1 MGGNIRGRTASEARL
16 TPLARRLALAAGGRR
31 GLRRL
36 AGGHRGLLTALTLA
50 SYPALL
56 AAAVWPLPA
65 TFAVLAPLSYAAETA
80 LPGRAAAALSR
91 AHLGATVRFL
101 ARETAAVVLL
111 ARMAPGRP
119 WWYAALAT
127 GLFLF
132 HGVRAAQT
140 WLACRLDRVHHQ
152 MPVVTR
158 NIRLTALPIPPAPPR
173 ALLAWRG
180 TRPLYLDAL
189 AIVPAAALTPSGLG
203 WAGAAGAAAAVALEA
218 VVTATL
224 LVHARRAAHL
234 GDRRRVLSAVDE
246 WVAAY
251 RPEVVMYFSGPA
263 TAAYQATMWLSTLE
277 RIRPRTLVVL
287 RERSLATALGPTTL
301 PVVCIPSSVDLM
313 NFRAL
318 DGVRVALFPANV
330 GNNIHM
336 LRVPGVRSV
345 FIGHGDSDKEAS
357 FNPYTKVY
365 DEVWVAGPA
374 GRDRYLRAQVG
385 VRDEAVEEVGRP
397 QLAGIRRTGPHTKG
411 TAPYRTIL
419 YAPTWEGWS
428 DDVFHSSLVAMG
440 PAIVRALLAQPV
452 RVIYKPHPLTGHR
465 SPAARTAHRR
475 IMALLGERTGIPH
488 VAVTGREPSLYDCF
502 NEADV
507 LISDISSVVSDFVAS
522 GKPYVVTNVAAL
534 SGDRFRER
542 YPAAGAAYLLGPD
555 LAELPDILRRLDA
568 PGEDEMAGARRALR
582 GYLLGPDHPDHPD
595 PLARFEDA
603 VRRAAARAEE
613 RARFLGLEA
622 LAPSAHD

>member
-1 MGGNIRGRTASEARL
+1 MGGINRGRRAPKKLFA
-16 TPLARRLALAAGGRR
+16 AIRRRPALRGLAGGRR
-31 GLRRL
+31 G
-36 AGGHRGLLTALTLA
+36 AFTALTLA

-56 AAAVWPLPA
+56 TAAVWPLPA
-65 TFAVLAPLSYAAETA
+65 TFAVLVPLSYAVEAA

-101 ARETAAVVLL
+101 SRETAAVVLL
-111 ARMAPGRP
+111 ARLAPGRP
-119 WWYAALAT
+119 WWFTALAA

-132 HGVRAAQT
+132 HGLRAVQT
-140 WLACRLDRVHHQ
+140 WLAEHVDRRHNQ

-158 NIRLTALPIPPAPPR
+158 NIDLTALRIPPAPPR
-173 ALLAWRG
+173 ALLAGRG
-180 TRPLYLDAL
+180 AKLLYLDAL
-189 AIVPAAALTPSGLG
+189 AVVPA
-203 WAGAAGAAAAVALEA
+203 AAGAAAGLGWTGAAGAVAALALE
-218 VVTATL
+218 VTAVIAL
-224 LVHARRAAHL
+224 LGHARRARHL
-234 GDRRRVLSAVDE
+234 GDRRRVLAAVDE

-251 RPEVVMYFSGPA
+251 RPEVVMYFSGPV
-263 TAAYQATMWLSTLE
+263 TAAYQATMWLGTLE
-277 RIRPRTLVVL
+277 RITPRTLVLL
-287 RERSLATALGPTTL
+287 RERHLATALGPTTL

-385 VRDEAVEEVGRP
+385 VRDEAIEEIGRP
-397 QLAGIRRTGPHTKG
+397 QLAGISRTSPYAEG
-411 TAPYRTIL
+411 AVPYRTVL

-428 DDVFHSSLVAMG
+428 DDLFHSSLIAMG
-440 PAIVRALLAQPV
+440 PAIVRALLAEPV

-465 SPAARTAHRR
+465 SPAARAAHRK
-475 IMALLGERTGIPH
+475 IVKLLRESTGLPH
-488 VAVTGREPSLYDCF
+488 LAVTGREPSLYECF
-502 NEADV
+502 NEADLLV
-507 LISDISSVVSDFVAS
+507 SDISSVVSDFVAS
-522 GKPYVVTNVAAL
+522 GKPYIVANVAGL
-534 SGDRFRER
+534 PEDRFRAR

-555 LAELPDILRRLDA
+555 LAELPDILRRLDV
-568 PGEDEMAGARRALR
+568 PGEDDMAAARRALR
-582 GYLLGPDHPDHPD
+582 AYLLGADHPD
-595 PLARFEDA
+595 PLARFEEA
-603 VRRAAARAEE
+603 VRRAAARAEA
-613 RARFLGLEA
+613 RARSLGLDA
-622 LAPSAHD
+622 LAPVVRE

>member
-1 MGGNIRGRTASEARL
+1 MGGNNKGRTAPKAL
-16 TPLARRLALAAGGRR
+16 VAIVRRPALRSLAGGRR
-31 GLRRL
+31 S
-36 AGGHRGLLTALTLA
+36 AFTALTLA

-65 TFAVLAPLSYAAETA
+65 TFAVLVPLSYAAEA
-80 LPGRAAAALSR
+80 MLPGRAARALSR

-101 ARETAAVVLL
+101 SRETAAVVLL
-111 ARMAPGRP
+111 ARLTPGRP
-119 WWYAALAT
+119 LWFTALAA

-132 HGVRAAQT
+132 HGLRAVQT
-140 WLACRLDRVHHQ
+140 WLAEHVDRRHNQ

-158 NIRLTALPIPPAPPR
+158 NIGLPALRIPPAPR
-173 ALLAWRG
+173 GALLTWRG
-180 TRPLYLDAL
+180 ARLLYLDVL
-189 AIVPAAALTPSGLG
+189 AVVPAAVTAPMGLG
-203 WAGAAGAAAAVALEA
+203 WTGVAGAAAALMLEIAAVVALLA
-218 VVTATL
+218 
-224 LVHARRAAHL
+224 HARRARHL
-234 GDRRRVLSAVDE
+234 GDRRRVLAAVDD

-251 RPEVVMYFSGPA
+251 RPEVVMYFSGPV
-263 TAAYQATMWLSTLE
+263 TAVYQATMWLGTLE
-277 RIRPRTLVVL
+277 RITPRTLVVL
-287 RERSLATALGPTTL
+287 RDRPLAAALGATTL

-313 NFRAL
+313 NFRAF

-397 QLAGIRRTGPHTKG
+397 QLAGVLRTSPYAEG
-411 TAPYRTIL
+411 TAPHRTVL

-428 DDVFHSSLVAMG
+428 DDLFHSSLVAMG
-440 PAIVRALLAQPV
+440 PAIVRALLDRRV

-465 SPAARTAHRR
+465 SAAARAAHRK
-475 IMALLGERTGIPH
+475 ILALLRESTEIPH
-488 VAVTGREPSLYDCF
+488 VAVTGRKPSLYECF
-502 NEADV
+502 NEADALV
-507 LISDISSVVSDFVAS
+507 SDISSVVSDFVAS
-522 GKPYVVTNVAAL
+522 GKPYVVANVAGLPA
-534 SGDRFRER
+534 DRFRER

-555 LAELPDILRRLDA
+555 LAELPDILRRLGA
-568 PGEDEMAGARRALR
+568 PGEDDMAAARRALR
-582 GYLLGPDHPDHPD
+582 AYLLGADHPD
-595 PLARFEDA
+595 PLARFEEA
-603 VRRAAARAEE
+603 VRRAAARAEA
-613 RARFLGLEA
+613 RARSLGLNA
-622 LAPSAHD
+622 LDPVVHE

>member
-1 MGGNIRGRTASEARL
+1 MGGNITGRRAPNAL
-16 TPLARRLALAAGGRR
+16 VAIARRPALRSLAGGRR
-31 GLRRL
+31 G
-36 AGGHRGLLTALTLA
+36 AFTALTLA

-56 AAAVWPLPA
+56 AAAVWPLPVA
-65 TFAVLAPLSYAAETA
+65 FAVLVPLSYAVEAA

-101 ARETAAVVLL
+101 SRETAAVVLL
-111 ARMAPGRP
+111 ARLAPGRP
-119 WWYAALAT
+119 WSFAALAA

-132 HGVRAAQT
+132 HGLRAVQT
-140 WLACRLDRVHHQ
+140 WLAEHVDRRHNQ
-152 MPVVTR
+152 MPVMTR
-158 NIRLTALPIPPAPPR
+158 NIDLPALRIPPAPPGV
-173 ALLAWRG
+173 LLTRG
-180 TRPLYLDAL
+180 ARLLHLDAL
-189 AIVPAAALTPSGLG
+189 AVVPAAVTAPMSPAWTGRG
-203 WAGAAGAAAAVALEA
+203 WVGAGWTGVAGAVVALALETAAVAA
-218 VVTATL
+218 L
-224 LVHARRAAHL
+224 LAHARRARHL
-234 GDRRRVLSAVDE
+234 GDRRRVLAAVDD

-251 RPEVVMYFSGPA
+251 RPEVVMYFSGPV
-263 TAAYQATMWLSTLE
+263 TAAYQASMWLGTLE
-277 RIRPRTLVVL
+277 RITPRTLVVL
-287 RERSLATALGPTTL
+287 RDRPLATALGATTL

-397 QLAGIRRTGPHTKG
+397 QLAGVLRTSPYAEGA
-411 TAPYRTIL
+411 APYRTVL

-428 DDVFHSSLVAMG
+428 DDLFHSSLVAMG
-440 PAIVRALLAQPV
+440 PAIVRALLRERV

-465 SPAARTAHRR
+465 SPAARTAHRK
-475 IMALLGERTGIPH
+475 ILALLQESTGMPH
-488 VAVTGREPSLYDCF
+488 VAVTGREPSLYECF

-522 GKPYVVTNVAAL
+522 GKPYVVANVADL
-534 SGDRFRER
+534 PPDRFRRR
-542 YPAAGAAYLLGPD
+542 YPAAGAAYLLGPG
-555 LAELPDILRRLDA
+555 LAELPGILRRLDA
-568 PGEDEMAGARRALR
+568 PGGDDMAEARRAQR
-582 GYLLGPDHPDHPD
+582 AYLLGPDHPD
-595 PLARFEDA
+595 PLARFDEA
-603 VRRAAARAEE
+603 VRRAAARAEA
-613 RARFLGLEA
+613 RARSLGLEA
-622 LAPSAHD
+622 LTPSARD

>member
-1 MGGNIRGRTASEARL
+1 MGGIIRGRRAPNALVRL
-16 TPLARRLALAAGGRR
+16 VRRPALRGMAGGRR
-31 GLRRL
+31 G
-36 AGGHRGLLTALTLA
+36 AFTAITLA
-50 SYPALL
+50 SYPAML

-65 TFAVLAPLSYAAETA
+65 TFAVLVPLSYAAEIA
-80 LPGRAAAALSR
+80 LPGRAAGTLSR

-101 ARETAAVVLL
+101 SRETAVVVLL
-111 ARMAPGRP
+111 ARLAPGRP
-119 WWYAALAT
+119 WWFAAFAA

-132 HGVRAAQT
+132 HGLRAVQT
-140 WLACRLDRVHHQ
+140 WLAEHVDRRHNQ

-158 NIRLTALPIPPAPPR
+158 NIDLPALRVSPAPSR
-173 ALLAWRG
+173 ALLTWRG
-180 TRPLYLDAL
+180 ARLLYLDAL
-189 AIVPAAALTPSGLG
+189 AVVPAAAGASAGLG
-203 WAGAAGAAAAVALEA
+203 WTGAAGAAAALALEVVA
-218 VVTATL
+218 VAAL
-224 LVHARRAAHL
+224 LTHARRARHL
-234 GDRRRVLSAVDE
+234 GDRRRVLAVVDD

-251 RPEVVMYFSGPA
+251 RPEVVMYFSGPV
-263 TAAYQATMWLSTLE
+263 TAAYQATMWLGTLE
-277 RIRPRTLVVL
+277 RITPRTLVVL
-287 RERSLATALGPTTL
+287 RERALVTALGPTTL
-301 PVVCIPSSVDLM
+301 PVVCVPASVDLM

-336 LRVPGVRSV
+336 LRVAGVRSV

-397 QLAGIRRTGPHTKG
+397 QLAGVRRTSPYAEGA
-411 TAPYRTIL
+411 APYRTVL

-428 DDVFHSSLVAMG
+428 DDLFHSSLVAMG
-440 PAIVRALLAQPV
+440 PAIVRALLDRPV

-465 SPAARTAHRR
+465 SPAARAAHRK
-475 IMALLGERTGIPH
+475 IMTLLHESTGMPH
-488 VAVTGREPSLYDCF
+488 LVVTGRELSLYECF

-522 GKPYVVTNVAAL
+522 GKPYVVANVAGL
-534 SGDRFRER
+534 PEDRFRER
-542 YPAAGAAYLLGPD
+542 YPAAGAAYLLGAD

-568 PGEDEMAGARRALR
+568 PGGDDMAAARRALR
-582 GYLLGPDHPDHPD
+582 AYLLGADHPD
-595 PLARFEDA
+595 PLARFEEA
-603 VRRAAARAEE
+603 VRRATARAEA
-613 RARFLGLEA
+613 RARSLGLEA
-622 LAPSAHD
+622 LAPAARD

>member
-1 MGGNIRGRTASEARL
+1 MT
-16 TPLARRLALAAGGRR
+16 GGRR
-31 GLRRL
+31 G
-36 AGGHRGLLTALTLA
+36 AFTALTLA
-50 SYPALL
+50 SYPAML

-65 TFAVLAPLSYAAETA
+65 TFAVLVPLSYAAEIA
-80 LPGRAAAALSR
+80 LPGRAAGTLSR

-101 ARETAAVVLL
+101 SRETAVVVLL
-111 ARMAPGRP
+111 ARLAPGRP
-119 WWYAALAT
+119 WWFAAFAA

-132 HGVRAAQT
+132 HGLRAAQT
-140 WLACRLDRVHHQ
+140 WLAEHVDRRHNH
-152 MPVVTR
+152 MPVMTR
-158 NIRLTALPIPPAPPR
+158 NIDLPALRIPPAPPR
-173 ALLAWRG
+173 ALLTWRG
-180 TRPLYLDAL
+180 AKLLYLDAL
-189 AIVPAAALTPSGLG
+189 AVVPAAAGASAGLG
-203 WAGAAGAAAAVALEA
+203 WTGAAGAAVALALE
-218 VVTATL
+218 VVAMAAL
-224 LVHARRAAHL
+224 LAHARRARHL
-234 GDRRRVLSAVDE
+234 GDRRRVLAVVDE

-251 RPEVVMYFSGPA
+251 RPEVVMYFSGPV
-263 TAAYQATMWLSTLE
+263 TAAYQATMWLGTLE
-277 RIRPRTLVVL
+277 RITPRTLVVL
-287 RERSLATALGPTTL
+287 RERALVTALGSTTL
-301 PVVCIPSSVDLM
+301 PVVCVPASVDLM

-397 QLAGIRRTGPHTKG
+397 QLAGVRRTSPYAEGA
-411 TAPYRTIL
+411 APYRTVL

-428 DDVFHSSLVAMG
+428 DDLFHSSLVAMG
-440 PAIVRALLAQPV
+440 PAIVRALLNRPV

-465 SPAARTAHRR
+465 SPAARLAHRK
-475 IMALLGERTGIPH
+475 IMTLLQESTGMPH
-488 VAVTGREPSLYDCF
+488 LVVTGREPSLYECF

-522 GKPYVVTNVAAL
+522 GKPYVVANVAGL
-534 SGDRFRER
+534 PEDRFRER
-542 YPAAGAAYLLGPD
+542 YPAAGAAYLLGAD

-568 PGEDEMAGARRALR
+568 PGDDDMAAARRALR
-582 GYLLGPDHPDHPD
+582 AYLLGADHPD
-595 PLARFEDA
+595 PLARFEEA
-603 VRRAAARAEE
+603 VRRAAARAEA
-613 RARFLGLEA
+613 RARSLGLEA
-622 LAPSAHD
+622 LAPAARD

>member
-1 MGGNIRGRTASEARL
+1 MGGNIKGRRAPNAL
-16 TPLARRLALAAGGRR
+16 VALVRRPALRSLAGGRR
-31 GLRRL
+31 G
-36 AGGHRGLLTALTLA
+36 AFTALTLA

-65 TFAVLAPLSYAAETA
+65 TFAVLVPLSYAAEA
-80 LPGRAAAALSR
+80 LLPGRAAGALSR

-101 ARETAAVVLL
+101 SRETAAVVLL
-111 ARMAPGRP
+111 ARLAPGRP
-119 WWYAALAT
+119 WWFAALAA

-132 HGVRAAQT
+132 HGLRGVQT
-140 WLACRLDRVHHQ
+140 WLAEHVDRRHNQ

-158 NIRLTALPIPPAPPR
+158 NIDLPALRIPPAPPP
-173 ALLAWRG
+173 ALLTWRG
-180 TRPLYLDAL
+180 ARLLYLDAL
-189 AIVPAAALTPSGLG
+189 AVVPAAAGAASLSWTGLG
-203 WAGAAGAAAAVALEA
+203 WTGAAGAVVALAVEAAAVAA
-218 VVTATL
+218 L
-224 LVHARRAAHL
+224 LTHARRARHL
-234 GDRRRVLSAVDE
+234 GDRRRVLAAVDD
-246 WVAAY
+246 WVTAY

-263 TAAYQATMWLSTLE
+263 TSVYQVTMWLGTLE
-277 RIRPRTLVVL
+277 RITPRTLVVL
-287 RERSLATALGPTTL
+287 RERPLVTALGATTL
-301 PVVCIPSSVDLM
+301 PVVCIPLSVDLM

-397 QLAGIRRTGPHTKG
+397 QLAGVLRTSPYAEGA
-411 TAPYRTIL
+411 APYRTVL

-428 DDVFHSSLVAMG
+428 DDLFHSSLAAMG
-440 PAIVRALLAQPV
+440 PAIVRALLDQPV

-465 SPAARTAHRR
+465 SPAARAAHRKV
-475 IMALLGERTGIPH
+475 MALLHESTGMPH
-488 VAVTGREPSLYDCF
+488 LTVTGREPSLYECF

-507 LISDISSVVSDFVAS
+507 LVSDISSVVSDFVAS
-522 GKPYVVTNVAAL
+522 GKPYVVANVADL
-534 SGDRFRER
+534 PPDRFRER

-555 LAELPDILRRLDA
+555 LAELPGILRSLDG
-568 PGEDEMAGARRALR
+568 PGEDEMAAARRALR
-582 GYLLGPDHPDHPD
+582 AYLLGADHPD
-595 PLARFEDA
+595 PLARFEEA
-603 VRRAAARAEE
+603 VRRAAARAEA
-613 RARFLGLEA
+613 RARSLGFEA
-622 LAPSAHD
+622 LAPSTRD

>member
-1 MGGNIRGRTASEARL
+1 MGGNITGRRAPNALVR
-16 TPLARRLALAAGGRR
+16 LARRPALRGLAGGRR
-31 GLRRL
+31 S
-36 AGGHRGLLTALTLA
+36 AFTALTLA

-65 TFAVLAPLSYAAETA
+65 TFAVLVPLSYAAEIA
-80 LPGRAAAALSR
+80 LPGRAAGTLSR

-101 ARETAAVVLL
+101 SRETAVVVLL
-111 ARMAPGRP
+111 ARLASERS
-119 WWYAALAT
+119 WWFAAFAA

-132 HGVRAAQT
+132 HGLRAVQT
-140 WLACRLDRVHHQ
+140 WLAEHVDRRHNQ

-158 NIRLTALPIPPAPPR
+158 NIRLPALRIPPAPPR
-173 ALLAWRG
+173 VLLTWRG
-180 TRPLYLDAL
+180 AKLLYLDAL
-189 AIVPAAALTPSGLG
+189 AVVPAAAGASAGLG
-203 WAGAAGAAAAVALEA
+203 WTGAAGAAAALALEVVAVAL
-218 VVTATL
+218 L
-224 LVHARRAAHL
+224 LAHARRARHL
-234 GDRRRVLSAVDE
+234 GDRRRVLAVVDE

-251 RPEVVMYFSGPA
+251 RPEVVMYFSGPV
-263 TAAYQATMWLSTLE
+263 TAAYQATMWLGTLE
-277 RIRPRTLVVL
+277 RIAPRTLVVL
-287 RERSLATALGPTTL
+287 RERALVTALGSTTL
-301 PVVCIPSSVDLM
+301 PVVCVPSSVDLM

-385 VRDEAVEEVGRP
+385 VRNEAVEEVGRP
-397 QLAGIRRTGPHTKG
+397 QLAGVRRTSPYAEGTSPH
-411 TAPYRTIL
+411 RTVL

-428 DDVFHSSLVAMG
+428 DDLFHSSLVAMG
-440 PAIVRALLAQPV
+440 PAIVHALLTKPV

-465 SPAARTAHRR
+465 SQAARLAHRK
-475 IMALLGERTGIPH
+475 IMKLLGESTGMPH
-488 VAVTGREPSLYDCF
+488 LVVTGREPSLYECF

-522 GKPYVVTNVAAL
+522 GKPYVVANVAGL
-534 SGDRFRER
+534 PEDRFRER
-542 YPAAGAAYLLGPD
+542 YPAAGAAYLLGTD
-555 LAELPDILRRLDA
+555 LAELPDIMRRLDV
-568 PGEDEMAGARRALR
+568 PGEDDMAAARRALR
-582 GYLLGPDHPDHPD
+582 AYLLGADHPD
-595 PLARFEDA
+595 PLARFEEA
-603 VRRAAARAEE
+603 VRRAAARAEA
-613 RARFLGLEA
+613 RARSLGLNA
-622 LAPSAHD
+622 LDPVVHE

>member
-1 MGGNIRGRTASEARL
+1 MGGNIRGHRAPNALVR
-16 TPLARRLALAAGGRR
+16 LARRPALRGLTGGRR
-31 GLRRL
+31 G
-36 AGGHRGLLTALTLA
+36 AFTALTLA
-50 SYPALL
+50 SYPAML

-65 TFAVLAPLSYAAETA
+65 TFAVLVPLSYAAEIA
-80 LPGRAAAALSR
+80 LPGRAAGTLSR

-101 ARETAAVVLL
+101 SRETAVVVLL
-111 ARMAPGRP
+111 ARLAPARP
-119 WWYAALAT
+119 WWFAALAA

-132 HGVRAAQT
+132 HGLRAAQT
-140 WLACRLDRVHHQ
+140 WLAEHVDRRHNQ
-152 MPVVTR
+152 MPVMTR
-158 NIRLTALPIPPAPPR
+158 NIDLPALRIPPAPPP
-173 ALLAWRG
+173 ALLTWRG
-180 TRPLYLDAL
+180 AKLLYLDAL
-189 AIVPAAALTPSGLG
+189 AVVPAAAGASAGLG
-203 WAGAAGAAAAVALEA
+203 WTGAAGAAAALALE
-218 VVTATL
+218 VVAMAAL
-224 LVHARRAAHL
+224 LAHARRARHL
-234 GDRRRVLSAVDE
+234 GDRRRVLAVVDE

-251 RPEVVMYFSGPA
+251 RPEVVMYFSGPV
-263 TAAYQATMWLSTLE
+263 TAAYQATMWLGTLE
-277 RIRPRTLVVL
+277 RITPRTLVVL
-287 RERSLATALGPTTL
+287 RERALVTALGPTTL
-301 PVVCIPSSVDLM
+301 PVVCVPASVDLM

-397 QLAGIRRTGPHTKG
+397 QLAGVRRTSPYAEGA
-411 TAPYRTIL
+411 APYRTVL

-428 DDVFHSSLVAMG
+428 DDLFHSSLVAMG
-440 PAIVRALLAQPV
+440 PAIVRALLDRPV

-465 SPAARTAHRR
+465 SQAARTAHRK
-475 IMALLGERTGIPH
+475 IMNLLEESAGMPH
-488 VAVTGREPSLYDCF
+488 LVVTGREPSLYECF

-522 GKPYVVTNVAAL
+522 GKPYVVANVAGL
-534 SGDRFRER
+534 PEDRFRER
-542 YPAAGAAYLLGPD
+542 YPAAGAAYLLGAD

-568 PGEDEMAGARRALR
+568 PGEDDMAAARRALR
-582 GYLLGPDHPDHPD
+582 AYLLGADHPD
-595 PLARFEDA
+595 PLARFEEA
-603 VRRAAARAEE
+603 VRRAAARAEA
-613 RARFLGLEA
+613 RARSLGLEA
-622 LAPSAHD
+622 LAPSARD

>member
-1 MGGNIRGRTASEARL
+1 MGGNIRGRRAPNALVALVRRPALRSL
-16 TPLARRLALAAGGRR
+16 TGGRR
-31 GLRRL
+31 G
-36 AGGHRGLLTALTLA
+36 AFTALTLA

-65 TFAVLAPLSYAAETA
+65 TFAVLVPLSYAAEAA
-80 LPGRAAAALSR
+80 LPGRAAGTLSR

-101 ARETAAVVLL
+101 SRETAAVVLL
-111 ARMAPGRP
+111 ARLAPGRP
-119 WWYAALAT
+119 LWFATLAA

-132 HGVRAAQT
+132 HGLRAVQT
-140 WLACRLDRVHHQ
+140 WLAEHVDRRHNQ
-152 MPVVTR
+152 MPVMTR
-158 NIRLTALPIPPAPPR
+158 NVDLPALRIPPAPPR
-173 ALLAWRG
+173 ALLTWRG
-180 TRPLYLDAL
+180 ARLLYLDAL
-189 AIVPAAALTPSGLG
+189 AVVPAAAGAACLGWTGLG
-203 WAGAAGAAAAVALEA
+203 WTGAAGAVVALALEVAAVAA
-218 VVTATL
+218 L
-224 LVHARRAAHL
+224 LAHARRARHL
-234 GDRRRVLSAVDE
+234 GDRRRILAAVDD
-246 WVAAY
+246 WVAAH
-251 RPEVVMYFSGPA
+251 RPEVVMYFSGPV
-263 TAAYQATMWLSTLE
+263 TAVYQATMWLGTLE
-277 RIRPRTLVVL
+277 RITPRTLVVL
-287 RERSLATALGPTTL
+287 RERTLAAALGATTL

-397 QLAGIRRTGPHTKG
+397 QLAGVLRTS
-411 TAPYRTIL
+411 PYAEGAAAHRTVL

-428 DDVFHSSLVAMG
+428 DDLFHSSLVAMG
-440 PAIVRALLAQPV
+440 PAIVRALLDQPV

-465 SPAARTAHRR
+465 SPAARAAHRK
-475 IMALLGERTGIPH
+475 IMALLGESTGMPH
-488 VAVTGREPSLYDCF
+488 GAPKHLTVTGREPSLYECF

-507 LISDISSVVSDFVAS
+507 LVSDISSVVSDFVAS
-522 GKPYVVTNVAAL
+522 GKPYVVANVAGLPA
-534 SGDRFRER
+534 DRFRER

-555 LAELPDILRRLDA
+555 LAELPGILRGLGT
-568 PGEDEMAGARRALR
+568 PGEDGMAAARRALR
-582 GYLLGPDHPDHPD
+582 AYLLGADHPD
-595 PLARFEDA
+595 PLARFEEA
-603 VRRAAARAEE
+603 VRRAAARAEA
-613 RARFLGLEA
+613 RARSLGLEA
-622 LAPSAHD
+622 LAPSARD

>member
-1 MGGNIRGRTASEARL
+1 MGGNNRGRRAPNAL
-16 TPLARRLALAAGGRR
+16 VALVRRPALRSLAGGRR
-31 GLRRL
+31 G
-36 AGGHRGLLTALTLA
+36 AFTALTLA

-65 TFAVLAPLSYAAETA
+65 TFAVLVPLSYAAEAA
-80 LPGRAAAALSR
+80 LPGRAAGALSR

-101 ARETAAVVLL
+101 SRETAAVVLL
-111 ARMAPGRP
+111 ARLAPGRP
-119 WWYAALAT
+119 WWFAALAA

-132 HGVRAAQT
+132 HGLRAVQT
-140 WLACRLDRVHHQ
+140 LLAEHVDRRHNQ

-158 NIRLTALPIPPAPPR
+158 NIDLPALRIPPAPPL
-173 ALLAWRG
+173 ALLTWRG
-180 TRPLYLDAL
+180 ARLLYLDAL
-189 AIVPAAALTPSGLG
+189 AVVPAAAGAASLSWTGLG
-203 WAGAAGAAAAVALEA
+203 RTHLGWLGAAGAVVALALEAAAVAA
-218 VVTATL
+218 L
-224 LVHARRAAHL
+224 LVHARRARHL
-234 GDRRRVLSAVDE
+234 GDRRRVLDAVDD
-246 WVAAY
+246 WVTAY
-251 RPEVVMYFSGPA
+251 RPEVVMYFSGSA
-263 TAAYQATMWLSTLE
+263 TSAYQATMWLGTLE
-277 RIRPRTLVVL
+277 RITPRTLVVL
-287 RERSLATALGPTTL
+287 RDRPLVTALGATTL
-301 PVVCIPSSVDLM
+301 PVVCIPLSVDLM

-397 QLAGIRRTGPHTKG
+397 QLAGVLRTSPYTEGA
-411 TAPYRTIL
+411 APYRTVL

-428 DDVFHSSLVAMG
+428 DDLFHSSLAAMG
-440 PAIVRALLAQPV
+440 PAIVRALLDQPV

-465 SPAARTAHRR
+465 SPAARAAHRKV
-475 IMALLGERTGIPH
+475 MALLQESTGLPH
-488 VAVTGREPSLYDCF
+488 LAVTGREPSLYECF

-522 GKPYVVTNVAAL
+522 GKPYVVANVADL
-534 SGDRFRER
+534 PPDRFRER

-555 LAELPDILRRLDA
+555 LAELPGILRSLGA
-568 PGEDEMAGARRALR
+568 PGEDEMAAARRALR
-582 GYLLGPDHPDHPD
+582 AYLLGADHPD
-595 PLARFEDA
+595 PLARFEEA
-603 VRRAAARAEE
+603 VRRAAARAEA
-613 RARFLGLEA
+613 RARSLGLEA
-622 LAPSAHD
+622 LAPSARD

>member
-1 MGGNIRGRTASEARL
+1 MGGNITGRTAPETLL
-16 TPLARRLALAAGGRR
+16 TLLARRLTLVAGSGRGLRRPAGGRR
-31 GLRRL
+31 GVL
-36 AGGHRGLLTALTLA
+36 AALTLA

-101 ARETAAVVLL
+101 ARETTAVVLL
-111 ARMAPGRP
+111 ARVAPGRP
-119 WWYAALAT
+119 WWYAALAA

-152 MPVVTR
+152 TPVVTR
-158 NIRLTALPIPPAPPR
+158 NIHLAEPPIPPPPPR

-180 TRPLYLDAL
+180 TRLLYLDAL

-203 WAGAAGAAAAVALEA
+203 WTGAAGAAAAVLLEA
-218 VVTATL
+218 VAAAAL
-224 LVHARRAAHL
+224 LVHARRAVHL
-234 GDRRRVLSAVDE
+234 GDRRRVLAAVDE

-263 TAAYQATMWLSTLE
+263 TAAYQATMWLGTLE
-277 RIRPRTLVVL
+277 RITPRTLVVL
-287 RERSLATALGPTTL
+287 RERSLVTALGPTTL

-318 DGVRVALFPANV
+318 DGPRVALFPANV

-397 QLAGIRRTGPHTKG
+397 QLAGIRRTSPYAEGV
-411 TAPYRTIL
+411 APYRTIL

-440 PAIVRALLAQPV
+440 PAIVRALLEQPV
-452 RVIYKPHPLTGHR
+452 RLIYKPHPLTGHR
-465 SPAARTAHRR
+465 SPAARAAHRR
-475 IMALLGERTGIPH
+475 IMALLDERTGIPH
-488 VAVTGREPSLYDCF
+488 LAVTGPEPSLYDCF

-555 LAELPDILRRLDA
+555 LAELPDVLRRLDV

-582 GYLLGPDHPDHPD
+582 GYLLGPDHRD
-595 PLARFEDA
+595 PLARFEEA